1 MIKKKAKSKKTAKK
15 TQRQKTRKATNREL
29 NPSGVRKDIAAK
41 IEAQADELADAVI
54 EEGKKGQ
61 LATVKYLFEMAHI
74 HPEVLEENKLKEEES
89 LAATLLDKLGIPQ
102 EPVIHEMYEKGEDIV
117 IPARVAFPESKP
129 EEKEEELVK
138 AE

>member
-1 MIKKKAKSKKTAKK
+1 MTKKKAKSKKTAKK
-15 TQRQKTRKATNREL
+15 TSRKRARKATNKEL

-74 HPEVLEENKLKEEES
+74 HPEILEDNAPKEEES
-89 LAATLLDKLGIPQ
+89 LAATLLNRLGIP
-102 EPVIHEMYEKGEDIV
+102 EDPVIHEMYEKGEDIV
-117 IPARVAFPESKP
+117 IAPRLAVPESEP
-129 EEKEEELVK
+129 EEKEEEFVK

>member
-1 MIKKKAKSKKTAKK
+1 MIKKKVKSKKAAKK
-15 TQRQKTRKATNREL
+15 TQRKRTRKATNKEL
-29 NPSGVRKDIAAK
+29 NPAGVRKDIAAK

-61 LATVKYLFEMAHI
+61 LATVRYLFEMAHI
-74 HPEVLEENKLKEEES
+74 HPEVVEENPLKEEES
-89 LAATLLDKLGIPQ
+89 LAATLLNKLGIPD

-117 IPARVAFPESKP
+117 IPPRLAVPERKP
-129 EEKEEELVK
+129 EEKEEEFVK